1 MFFWVARMIV
11 AGYEYVGNFPFKNVY
26 YTGIVRDKQGR
37 KMSKSLGNSPD
48 PIELMQQFGA
58 DGVRVGM
65 LLSSPAGNDLP
76 FDESLCEQGR
86 NFANKIWNA
95 FRLVKSWEE
104 KIDTSLEQPESSAIA
119 VKWMNN
125 RFEQVLA
132 DMEDGYDKFRI
143 SEVLMQTY
151 KLIWDDF
158 CAWYLEMA
166 KPSYGKGVDA
176 KTYNDTLD
184 IFKNLLKVLHPFM
197 PFLTEEMWQHMDS
210 WKNESEMICISN
222 WPAAR
227 SFETNIQKEFEE
239 FEQLVT
245 EVRNV
250 RKKQNLPNK
259 EALVVSFM
267 KTANRNSSFDAAF
280 KHLCNISELNEVSE
294 KMSPSFSFMVNG
306 VEYFIPYTA
315 SVDVEAEQAK
325 MKEELAYLEGFLKS
339 VEAKL
344 SNERFVQNAP
354 AAVLEGE
361 RKKQSDALSK
371 IAAIKEQL

>member
-1 MFFWVARMIV
+1 
-11 AGYEYVGNFPFKNVY
+11 
-26 YTGIVRDKQGR
+26 
-37 KMSKSLGNSPD
+37 MSKSLGNSPD
-48 PIELMQQFGA
+48 PIELMQHYGA

-104 KIDTSLEQPESSAIA
+104 KVDTSIEQPASSEIA

-132 DMEDGYDKFRI
+132 EMEDGYDKFRI

-158 CAWYLEMA
+158 CSWYLEMA
-166 KPSYGKGVDA
+166 KPSYGKGIDQ
-176 KTYNDTLD
+176 KTYNETLS

-197 PFLTEEMWQHMDS
+197 PFLTEEMWQHMPS
-210 WKNESEMICISN
+210 WKTESEFICTSE
-222 WPAAR
+222 WPSAGSFNAELQQ
-227 SFETNIQKEFEE
+227 SFEQFEA
-239 FEQLVT
+239 LVT
-245 EVRNV
+245 EVRTV

-259 EALVVSFM
+259 ESLVVSFL
-267 KTANRNSSFDAAF
+267 KSNARNNAFDAAF
-280 KHLCNISELNEVSE
+280 KHLCNVSELNEISE
-294 KMSPSFSFMVNG
+294 KLNPSFSFMVNG

-315 SVDVEAEQAK
+315 SVDIEAEQAK
-325 MKEELAYLEGFLKS
+325 MKEELTYLQGFLKS
-339 VEAKL
+339 VEGKL

-354 AAVLEGE
+354 ANVLEAE
-361 RKKQSDALSK
+361 RKKQADAQSK
-371 IAAIKEQL
+371 IAAIKEQLGM